1 MCCSDSTSFSRDL
14 YNHQW
19 KHLRDG
25 TGRSSL
31 DLAEL
36 EELVMVSSTEI
47 SNLQT
52 QLITLKAN
60 HQREKEIYL
69 DLLAAMRRHQ
79 VQPEEPDQYPALNPS
94 QFLSVEF
101 EEEDWADTGL
111 DYQPPPTDYNLRHQD

>member
-25 TGRSSL
+25 TGGSSL

-79 VQPEEPDQYPALNPS
+79 AQPEEPDQHPALNPS

>member
-1 MCCSDSTSFSRDL
+1 
-14 YNHQW
+14 
-19 KHLRDG
+19 
-25 TGRSSL
+25 
-31 DLAEL
+31 
-36 EELVMVSSTEI
+36 MVSSTEI

-94 QFLSVEF
+94 QFLNVEF

-111 DYQPPPTDYNLRHQD
+111 DYQPSPTDYNLRHQD